1 VVPRNAADPSRV
13 QRVHRSRQ
21 LERYG
26 RRYPRHIARTS
37 DDADRPENY
46 LNQFKQPL
54 FNSTEFLVI
63 GYGTE
68 VRGNPPTAERQPIV
82 RRFTTEIGQWL
93 GNQVFQTNANEN
105 DPRAGG
111 GTCFGDS
118 GGPSIMDGFIVGD
131 PSYGLTTNCRYI
143 RGYQLVDIPVVR
155 NSVLDCVADPI
166 CPSKVS

>member
-1 VVPRNAADPSRV
+1 
-13 QRVHRSRQ
+13 
-21 LERYG
+21 
-26 RRYPRHIARTS
+26 
-37 DDADRPENY
+37 
-46 LNQFKQPL
+46 
-54 FNSTEFLVI
+54 VI